1 MKKIS
6 LAALLAFTLIL
17 AFISA
22 AQANSGRVV
31 GTQCWIN
38 GKLVGGFP
46 PGYTCPGTTGGS
58 SGGSSRSNPAVYG
71 GFYQLGYAFG
81 QWLMGSDS
89 NPQAELQRRQM
100 MEELQRRQAEAE
112 RQRQEEAARRLAE
125 MYNRLK
131 TTLKLSGLPNLQ
143 LKGMETGGPG
153 LKLKLG
159 EGDGGHVGVKGLPGV
174 YLNDGKE
181 PYGIPGLPGIYT
193 GGPGEGSGLKN
204 SGLALKMGDQGTG
217 AAQSAAAPE
226 ASAAAANGPASTAA
240 SGSGLQLRE
249 GDEEALAAA
258 QANLRDPGKM
268 TPQQLADAA
277 ELFSRLSPEDQ
288 QRFLTATQDNAT
300 AGRAPSPQAVQ
311 PSAYS
316 PTNLREQADA
326 SQAAARAQVPEDASE
341 KARAGFDQPL
351 ASTPLKLKTG
361 ASTPLA
367 SAQTGA
373 LAKTGSGVPASPAA
387 KDATTDEALRT
398 VTIKQI
404 NVLANH
410 LGWDDKKRKRL
421 DVALNKLAPAFDRSV
436 TQEQIK
442 QTWQTILIRG
452 REIESLRGGSLGGV
466 SAPAGAG
473 GQTRFEDCAVFAL
486 ANAVG
491 LPYGVV
497 AARAT
502 ELIRLGDWRS
512 AEDRANPQA
521 AIEKGGLTGGEV
533 ILLAESFGQAEV
545 IPRSAFEKIL
555 NEGRPIMVNVVPPDG
570 NWNRGHEVVLT
581 KTVQYQNDTWFEIM
595 DSNLGPQRRLYLTR
609 KELDIIIQ
617 ENGVAFRPEPG
628 TTPRLLR

>member
-1 MKKIS
+1 MKKMS
-6 LAALLAFTLIL
+6 LAALLAVTLIL

-46 PGYTCPGTTGGS
+46 PGYTCPGTSGRS
-58 SGGSSRSNPAVYG
+58 SGSTGSSSRSNPAVYG
-71 GFYQLGYAFG
+71 GFHQLGYAFG

-131 TTLKLSGLPNLQ
+131 VTLKLSGLPNLQ

-159 EGDGGHVGVKGLPGV
+159 DGDGSHAGVKGLPGI

-204 SGLALKMGDQGTG
+204 SGLALKIGDQGTG
-217 AAQSAAAPE
+217 AAQSAADPGIPAGAAPGSE
-226 ASAAAANGPASTAA
+226 STLENAD
-240 SGSGLQLRE
+240 GLQLKE

-277 ELFSRLSPEDQ
+277 ELFSRLSPEAQ

-300 AGRAPSPQAVQ
+300 AGQ
-311 PSAYS
+311 PPAYS
-316 PTNLREQADA
+316 PKNLKEQADV

-351 ASTPLKLKTG
+351 QSTPLRLKGSDSQGCSPALPEAQPAVSTAAKTNSPA
-361 ASTPLA
+361 ASHHATNRQQQEQVRYPSTTSRSVPQGEPA
-367 SAQTGA
+367 RAKESNAAPRKVQKSWQKA
-373 LAKTGSGVPASPAA
+373 LGCALEEVYARAESLGPAGVRFSKDLRDEMSRVFHEAGRPVQDSSDVNIVDLTLDRQVSTGSGSADRQFRVEVAVHSKGNGDIDVDVQSYFTESAGR
-387 KDATTDEALRT
+387 KNRQE
-398 VTIKQI
+398 
-404 NVLANH
+404 H
-410 LGWDDKKRKRL
+410 LQSII
-421 DVALNKLAPAFDRSV
+421 VLNKFGDVIMS
-436 TQEQIK
+436 E
-442 QTWQTILIRG
+442 
-452 REIESLRGGSLGGV
+452 ESEAV
-466 SAPAGAG
+466 SA
-473 GQTRFEDCAVFAL
+473 CL
-486 ANAVG
+486 A
-491 LPYGVV
+491 
-497 AARAT
+497 R
-502 ELIRLGDWRS
+502 
-512 AEDRANPQA
+512 
-521 AIEKGGLTGGEV
+521 
-533 ILLAESFGQAEV
+533 
-545 IPRSAFEKIL
+545 
-555 NEGRPIMVNVVPPDG
+555 
-570 NWNRGHEVVLT
+570 
-581 KTVQYQNDTWFEIM
+581 
-595 DSNLGPQRRLYLTR
+595 
-609 KELDIIIQ
+609 
-617 ENGVAFRPEPG
+617 
-628 TTPRLLR
+628 

>member
-1 MKKIS
+1 MSIIRTS
-6 LAALLAFTLIL
+6 IPAIL
-17 AFISA
+17 ALVLASA
-22 AQANSGRVV
+22 SVQAQGSGRVA

-46 PGYTCPGTTGGS
+46 PGYTCPSTSGRS
-58 SGGSSRSNPAVYG
+58 SGSTGSSSRSNPAVYG
-71 GFYQLGYAFG
+71 GFHQLGYAFG

-131 TTLKLSGLPNLQ
+131 ATLKLSGLPNLQ
-143 LKGMETGGPG
+143 LKGMETGGSG

-159 EGDGGHVGVKGLPGV
+159 DGDGGHAGVKGLPGI

-193 GGPGEGSGLKN
+193 GGPVEGSGLNN
-204 SGLALKMGDQGTG
+204 SGLALKMGDRGIG
-217 AAQSAAAPE
+217 AAQSAADP
-226 ASAAAANGPASTAA
+226 GTPAGAVPGSESTLENAD
-240 SGSGLQLRE
+240 SLQVRE

-277 ELFSRLSPEDQ
+277 ELFSRLSPIDQ
-288 QRFLTATQDNAT
+288 QKFLTASQDK
-300 AGRAPSPQAVQ
+300 SPARQ
-311 PSAYS
+311 PSSYS
-316 PTNLREQADA
+316 PTSLREQADA
-326 SQAAARAQVPEDASE
+326 SQAAVRAQVPEHASE

-351 ASTPLKLKTG
+351 ASTPLKLKTR

-373 LAKTGSGVPASPAA
+373 VAKSGSGVPASPAA
-387 KDATTDEALRT
+387 KDATPDEVLRT
-398 VTIKQI
+398 VTIRQI
-404 NVLANH
+404 NALANH
-410 LGWDDKKRKRL
+410 LGWDEKKRKRL
-421 DVALNKLAPAFDRSV
+421 DVALNKLAPAFDNSV
-436 TQEQIK
+436 TQDQIK
-442 QTWQTILIRG
+442 QTWQTVLFRG

-502 ELIRLGDWRS
+502 ELIRQGDWRS
-512 AEDRANPQA
+512 AQDRANPQA

-545 IPRSAFEKIL
+545 IPRSAFEKTL
-555 NEGRPIMVNVVPPDG
+555 NEGRPIMINVVPPDG

-581 KTVQYQNDTWFEIM
+581 KTFQYQNDTWFEIM
-595 DSNLGPQRRLYLTR
+595 DSNQGPQRRIYLTR

-617 ENGVAFRPEPG
+617 ENGVAFRPEPD

>member
-1 MKKIS
+1 
-6 LAALLAFTLIL
+6 
-17 AFISA
+17 
-22 AQANSGRVV
+22 
-31 GTQCWIN
+31 
-38 GKLVGGFP
+38 
-46 PGYTCPGTTGGS
+46 
-58 SGGSSRSNPAVYG
+58 
-71 GFYQLGYAFG
+71 
-81 QWLMGSDS
+81 
-89 NPQAELQRRQM
+89 M

-131 TTLKLSGLPNLQ
+131 ATLKLSGLPNLQ

-159 EGDGGHVGVKGLPGV
+159 DGDGGHDGVKGLPGI

-193 GGPGEGSGLKN
+193 GGPGEGSGLN
-204 SGLALKMGDQGTG
+204 NPGLALKMGDQGTG
-217 AAQSAAAPE
+217 AAQSAADP
-226 ASAAAANGPASTAA
+226 GTPAGAVPGSESTLENVD
-240 SGSGLQLRE
+240 GLQVRE

-268 TPQQLADAA
+268 TTQQLADAA
-277 ELFSRLSPEDQ
+277 ELFSRLPPEDQ
-288 QRFLTATQDNAT
+288 QRFMTASRDNAV
-300 AGRAPSPQAVQ
+300 GS
-311 PSAYS
+311 YS
-316 PTNLREQADA
+316 PTSLREQADA

-361 ASTPLA
+361 VSTPLA

-373 LAKTGSGVPASPAA
+373 VARTGSGVPASPAA
-387 KDATTDEALRT
+387 KDVTPDEVLRT

-404 NVLANH
+404 NALANH
-410 LGWDDKKRKRL
+410 LGWDDKKRKGL

-436 TQEQIK
+436 TQDQIK
-442 QTWQTILIRG
+442 QTWQTVLIRG
-452 REIESLRGGSLGGV
+452 REIESLRGGGV

-473 GQTRFEDCAVFAL
+473 RQTRFEDCAVFAL
-486 ANAVG
+486 ANAAG

-545 IPRSAFEKIL
+545 IPRSAFEKTL
-555 NEGRPIMVNVVPPDG
+555 NEGRPIMLNVVPPGG
-570 NWNRGHEVVLT
+570 NWNWGHEVVLT
-581 KTVQYQNDTWFEIM
+581 KTFQYQNDTWFEIM

-609 KELDIIIQ
+609 KELDVIIQ
-617 ENGVAFRPEPG
+617 ENGVAFLPEPG
-628 TTPRLLR
+628 TAPRLLR

>member
-1 MKKIS
+1 VLV
-6 LAALLAFTLIL
+6 LA
-17 AFISA
+17 SA
-22 AQANSGRVV
+22 SAQAQGSGRVV

-46 PGYTCPGTTGGS
+46 PGYTCPSTSGRS
-58 SGGSSRSNPAVYG
+58 SGSTGSSSRSNPAVYG

-131 TTLKLSGLPNLQ
+131 ATLKLSGLPNLQ
-143 LKGMETGGPG
+143 LKEMETGGQG

-159 EGDGGHVGVKGLPGV
+159 DGDGGHAGVNGLPGI

-181 PYGIPGLPGIYT
+181 PYGIPGLPGMYT
-193 GGPGEGSGLKN
+193 GGPGEGSGLNN
-204 SGLALKMGDQGTG
+204 SGLALKIGDQGTG
-217 AAQSAAAPE
+217 AAQSAGDPGMPAGAAPGSE
-226 ASAAAANGPASTAA
+226 ATLANAD
-240 SGSGLQLRE
+240 GLQLRE

-268 TPQQLADAA
+268 TPKQLADAA

-288 QRFLTATQDNAT
+288 QRFLTASRDNSSAGQDLS
-300 AGRAPSPQAVQ
+300 PSP
-311 PSAYS
+311 
-316 PTNLREQADA
+316 TRLKEQAEA
-326 SQAAARAQVPEDASE
+326 SQAAARSQVPEDASE

-351 ASTPLKLKTG
+351 ASTPLKLQTG
-361 ASTPLA
+361 ATTPLA

-373 LAKTGSGVPASPAA
+373 AAKTVSVVPAAPAG

-404 NVLANH
+404 NALAND

-421 DVALNKLAPAFDRSV
+421 DLALNKLAPAFDRSV
-436 TQEQIK
+436 TQDQIR
-442 QTWQTILIRG
+442 QTWQTVLFRG

-491 LPYGVV
+491 LPYAVV

-502 ELIRLGDWRS
+502 ELIPLSDWRS

-521 AIEKGGLTGGEV
+521 AIEKRGLTGGEV

-545 IPRSAFEKIL
+545 IPRSAFEKTL
-555 NEGRPIMVNVVPPDG
+555 DEGRPIMLNVVPPDG

-581 KTVQYQNDTWFEIM
+581 KTFQYQNDTWFEIM

-628 TTPRLLR
+628 TTTRLLR

>member
-1 MKKIS
+1 MKKVS
-6 LAALLAFTLIL
+6 LAALLTFTLIL
-17 AFISA
+17 AFIST
-22 AQANSGRVV
+22 AQAQGSGRVV

-46 PGYTCPGTTGGS
+46 PGYTCPVTGGRS
-58 SGGSSRSNPAVYG
+58 SGGTGSSSRSNPAIYG

-81 QWLMGSDS
+81 QWLVGSDS
-89 NPQAELQRRQM
+89 DPQAELQRRQM

-131 TTLKLSGLPNLQ
+131 ATLKLSGLPNLQ
-143 LKGMETGGPG
+143 LKGMETGGQG

-159 EGDGGHVGVKGLPGV
+159 DGDGGHAGVKGLPGI

-181 PYGIPGLPGIYT
+181 PYGIPGLPGVYT
-193 GGPGEGSGLKN
+193 GGPRDGSG
-204 SGLALKMGDQGTG
+204 SGLALKMGDEGTG
-217 AAQSAAAPE
+217 AAQSAAEPGVTA
-226 ASAAAANGPASTAA
+226 GAA
-240 SGSGLQLRE
+240 SGAESTLANADGLQMRE

-258 QANLRDPGKM
+258 QANLREPGRM
-268 TPQQLADAA
+268 TPTQLADAA

-288 QRFLTATQDNAT
+288 QRFLTASRDNSP
-300 AGRAPSPQAVQ
+300 AGQAPSHA
-311 PSAYS
+311 
-316 PTNLREQADA
+316 PTGLKEQAEA
-326 SQAAARAQVPEDASE
+326 SQTAASAQVPEDASE

-351 ASTPLKLKTG
+351 ASTPLKLRAG

-373 LAKTGSGVPASPAA
+373 VAKTGSSVPASPAA

-404 NVLANH
+404 NLLANH
-410 LGWDDKKRKRL
+410 LGWDDEKRKRL
-421 DVALNKLAPAFDRSV
+421 DVALNKLAPAFDKSV
-436 TQEQIK
+436 TQDQIT
-442 QTWQTILIRG
+442 QAWQTVLIRG
-452 REIESLRGGSLGGV
+452 REIESLRGGGV

-502 ELIRLGDWRS
+502 ELISLGDWRS

-521 AIEKGGLTGGEV
+521 ALEKRGLTGGEV

-545 IPRSAFEKIL
+545 IPRSAFEKTL
-555 NEGRPIMVNVVPPDG
+555 SEGRPIMLNVVPPDG

-581 KTVQYQNDTWFEIM
+581 KTFQYQNDTWFEIM
-595 DSNLGPQRRLYLTR
+595 DSNQGPQRRLYLTR